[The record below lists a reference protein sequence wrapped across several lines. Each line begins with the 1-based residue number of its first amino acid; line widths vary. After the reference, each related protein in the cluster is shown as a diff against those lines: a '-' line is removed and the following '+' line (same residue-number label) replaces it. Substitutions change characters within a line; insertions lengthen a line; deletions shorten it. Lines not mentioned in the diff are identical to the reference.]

1 MVGVTG
7 SIPVAPT
14 TKCPGKSAVL
24 ANFSEDDRASQCLN
38 KPRTLPKILTE
49 LGNAWAIRSC
59 KVHWRR
65 LSECALRGTLK
76 LQSERWWMRRADA
89 LRLENPSASSLSD
102 QHPASLPKVAARGLV
117 STSMRSRQEPGKMY
131 RGFESH
137 SLRHRPKIYRFSG
150 VTCPAVWALCAAVS
164 ALASGLSAG
173 RFASFCSLTGLFSP
187 KLCTTAIWYKAS
199 RVPIYGY
206 SLE

>member
-150 VTCPAVWALCAAVS
+150 VTCPAVWALCAAVFGAGLWTFRR
-164 ALASGLSAG
+164 ALRVL
-173 RFASFCSLTGLFSP
+173 LFSDRP
-187 KLCTTAIWYKAS
+187 VFSEALYDCDLVQSFAGPNL
-199 RVPIYGY
+199 RVFA
-206 SLE
+206 